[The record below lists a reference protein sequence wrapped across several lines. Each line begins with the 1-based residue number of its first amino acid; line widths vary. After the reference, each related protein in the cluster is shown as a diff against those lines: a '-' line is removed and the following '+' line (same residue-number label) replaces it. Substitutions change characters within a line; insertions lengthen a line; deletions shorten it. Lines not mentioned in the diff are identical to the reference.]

1 LKNTG
6 KDFESLSHKI
16 FSLLSNEDRYTSVEL
31 DVQLDSPDGKRQF
44 DVVIRS
50 KVSGLNLLTVIEC
63 RDYNKRLDVS
73 NVDGF
78 YSKLTDVNANK
89 GVLVSRKG
97 FSKTAKQKADRLG
110 ITLCTAHDFDREL
123 INIGFQIPIVFT
135 SINKIEINFSYQSYL
150 EAGTTI
156 GRDIEIYI
164 DDIELLEYFENEY
177 KNGELNTKVL
187 DEILSW
193 KPSVDIINSAYMYDI
208 DKNKIQIQSIEL
220 IYKLTGTYYFGYVHD
235 LPNAIGINNLSDNEI
250 NIFIE
255 PKDILLDYKTNLK
268 SYKRKEELPQI
279 TGVNIIVSQDIDF
292 KYSEKDLKLASIERI
307 GN

>member
-1 LKNTG
+1 MKNTG

-16 FSLLSNEDRYTSVEL
+16 FSLLSKEDKYTSVEL
-31 DVQLDSPDGKRQF
+31 DVLLDSADGKRQF

-50 KVSGLNLLTVIEC
+50 KVSGLNILTVIEC

-110 ITLCTAHDFDREL
+110 ITLCTAHDFHREL
-123 INIGFQIPIVFT
+123 VNIGFQIPIVFS
-135 SINKIEINFSYQSYL
+135 SINKIEINISYQSYL
-150 EAGTTI
+150 KAGTTI
-156 GRDIEIYI
+156 PKDIEIYI
-164 DDIELLEYFENEY
+164 DDIKLLEYFKNEY
-177 KNGELNTKVL
+177 KNGELNVKVL

-193 KPSVDIINSAYMYDI
+193 KPSIDIINSMYTYDI
-208 DKNKIQIQSIEL
+208 DKNKIQIQNIEL

-235 LPNAIGINNLSDNEI
+235 LPNTIGINNLSDKEI
-250 NIFIE
+250 TIFVE

-279 TGVNIIVSQDIDF
+279 AGANIIV
-292 KYSEKDLKLASIERI
+292 L
-307 GN
+307 